1 MKRRLAL
8 CVGVI
13 LAVFLLCSCDL
24 NMKDYDRV
32 ELDIPTEFHGT
43 WESVEVNPQ
52 TGLKELLTISSHEMI
67 GDGTSMTDINT
78 LIDSAKK
85 QADDM
90 GVSFDSTFSQ
100 SHQAYGRYNF
110 NLIMTMGYSSMIV
123 NFSLALDGDNGL
135 IMAMNMTV
143 SGKTQTTSSNYTK
156 IS

>member
-1 MKRRLAL
+1 MKRKLAL
-8 CVGVI
+8 WGVL
-13 LAVFLLCSCDL
+13 LAVLLLCSCDP
-24 NMKDYDRV
+24 NANSYDRV

-43 WESVEVNPQ
+43 WESVEVNPE
-52 TGLKELLTISSHEMI
+52 TGLKELLTISSHEMV
-67 GDGTSMTDINT
+67 GDGTSITDINA

-90 GVSFDSTFSQ
+90 GVNFDTTFSQ

-143 SGKTQTTSSNYTK
+143 SGEVQTMSSNYTR